1 MTIETKLNYQEFLK
15 LKQYKIDSIGKEIT
29 NKDLHPKLFDFQK
42 DIVRWVCKK
51 GRGAL
56 FIDTGLGKTFIQL
69 EWARLMGANSLIVAP
84 LSVARQTIKEGKKID
99 TVVNYVRNKE
109 DLKSGINITNYE
121 IVENFIGLGFTSIV
135 LDESSILKSIS
146 GKTRKKL
153 IESFKDIKY
162 RLCCTATPAP
172 NDYIELGNH
181 SEFLGICSR
190 QEMLAM
196 FFINANKEY
205 TLEVNGN
212 LCQKKGTNKG
222 GQEWRL
228 KHHAEELFF
237 EWMAKWS
244 ITMLS
249 PSNLGYNDEKFKLPP
264 LKINPIFIK
273 TGFVSNDTLFF
284 NGLHGL
290 KDRANVRKNTSIQK
304 IEVIKK
310 LINGDKS
317 QWIIWCGLDIESKLA
332 KENIKN
338 SREVKGTDDCENKSL
353 AFEEFQDNKFKVLIT
368 KPKIGGFGMNF
379 QNANNMIFFGMND
392 SWETYYQSIRR
403 CWRFGQKKQVN
414 VYLVISTQER
424 EILVNINR
432 KDLQARRLRIK
443 MVEKIKNIEKTELKG
458 LEIEKDDYKTDKV
471 IKENFT
477 AILGDSCEELKNIP
491 ENSID
496 LSVYSPPFMD
506 LFIYSNSDRDL
517 GNCRN
522 QEEFFIHYSFIVKE
536 IERITKSGR
545 LSCVHVSDIPAMAN
559 RDGYIG
565 LKDFP
570 GEVIKLHQGYGWTFI
585 GRCFIQKNPQA
596 QAIRVKAKSLMFVQ
610 LNKDSSHSRPALV
623 DQILIFKKKGENKI
637 PITPVKN
644 KEMNNELWI
653 KWAHGIWT
661 DIRETHTLQRYIARD
676 KDDEKHIC
684 PLQLD
689 TIERIIK
696 LYSNPNELI
705 LTPFMGIGSEVFV
718 ALKLRRK
725 AIGIELKRSYF
736 DIAIKNLISQE
747 NKNMDLF

>member
-69 EWARLMGANSLIVAP
+69 EWARLMGGNSLIVAP

-244 ITMLS
+244 ITMTK
-249 PSNLGYNDEKFKLPP
+249 PSDLQYEDKGFILPE
-264 LKINPIFIK
+264 LNIKPIFIK
-273 TGFVSNDTLFF
+273 SDYAPEGKLFF
-284 NGLHGL
+284 DGLHGL
-290 KDRANVRKNTSIQK
+290 KNRIDVRRASIDEK
-304 IEVIKK
+304 LEIINK
-310 LINGDKS
+310 LINIQYTDK
-317 QWIIWCGLDIESKLA
+317 WLIWCGLDEEQRILEKLFKNKCVSVYGGMSIDD
-332 KENIKN
+332 KEQAIDGWNNDVPIMITK
-338 SREVKGTDDCENKSL
+338 
-353 AFEEFQDNKFKVLIT
+353 AKVL
-368 KPKIGGFGMNF
+368 GMGMNF
-379 QNANNMIFFGMND
+379 QHCSNMIFFGLND
-392 SWETYYQSIRR
+392 SWETYY
-403 CWRFGQKKQVN
+403 
-414 VYLVISTQER
+414 
-424 EILVNINR
+424 
-432 KDLQARRLRIK
+432 
-443 MVEKIKNIEKTELKG
+443 
-458 LEIEKDDYKTDKV
+458 
-471 IKENFT
+471 
-477 AILGDSCEELKNIP
+477 
-491 ENSID
+491 
-496 LSVYSPPFMD
+496 
-506 LFIYSNSDRDL
+506 
-517 GNCRN
+517 
-522 QEEFFIHYSFIVKE
+522 
-536 IERITKSGR
+536 
-545 LSCVHVSDIPAMAN
+545 
-559 RDGYIG
+559 
-565 LKDFP
+565 
-570 GEVIKLHQGYGWTFI
+570 
-585 GRCFIQKNPQA
+585 
-596 QAIRVKAKSLMFVQ
+596 
-610 LNKDSSHSRPALV
+610 
-623 DQILIFKKKGENKI
+623 
-637 PITPVKN
+637 
-644 KEMNNELWI
+644 
-653 KWAHGIWT
+653 
-661 DIRETHTLQRYIARD
+661 
-676 KDDEKHIC
+676 
-684 PLQLD
+684 
-689 TIERIIK
+689 
-696 LYSNPNELI
+696 
-705 LTPFMGIGSEVFV
+705 
-718 ALKLRRK
+718 
-725 AIGIELKRSYF
+725 
-736 DIAIKNLISQE
+736 
-747 NKNMDLF
+747 